1 MVFTEEKIHTVR
13 EFLEL
18 DVFED
23 GYLYELING
32 EIVKRASPDTEHQS
46 IASNLSYFFQV
57 FVREKKLGKIFFAP
71 YDVYLDEENLVQP
84 DLIFVAEANAG
95 IIQKGCIVGVPD
107 LVVEILSPGTHRT
120 DRGAKFKLYQRLGVA
135 EYWIV
140 GPRSKT
146 IEVYT
151 LNAGA
156 YDLFALGEE
165 GGTVESHILKA
176 LTVAVHEVFDND
188 TTTHS

>member
-1 MVFTEEKIHTVR
+1 MVFTEEKILTVH
-13 EFLEL
+13 EFLDL
-18 DVFED
+18 DIFED

-46 IASNLSYFFQV
+46 ISINLMRQFFQHV
-57 FVREKKLGKIFFAP
+57 PAKVAGKLFHAP

-95 IIQKGCIVGVPD
+95 IIQTGCIVGVPD

-140 GPRSKT
+140 GPRSQT
-146 IEVYT
+146 IEVYA

-165 GGTVESHILKA
+165 GGTVESNLLKG
-176 LTVAVHEVFDND
+176 LSVPVRDIFD
-188 TTTHS
+188 

>member
-18 DVFED
+18 DIFED
-23 GYLYELING
+23 GYLYELIDG

-46 IASNLSYFFQV
+46 IASNLSYFFQA

-84 DLIFVAEANAG
+84 DLIFVAAANAG

-107 LVVEILSPGTHRT
+107 LVVEILSPGMQKFLTTIPLLKGPGGGKFRVME
-120 DRGAKFKLYQRLGVA
+120 RGLNGCRQRGFSR
-135 EYWIV
+135 I
-140 GPRSKT
+140 P
-146 IEVYT
+146 
-151 LNAGA
+151 
-156 YDLFALGEE
+156 
-165 GGTVESHILKA
+165 
-176 LTVAVHEVFDND
+176 
-188 TTTHS
+188 